1 MDTSRV
7 VVVVA
12 VVRRRVVVVVVVVG
26 RSVVRVLW
34 EDDVCVWSADL
45 RDVIKQEQHVRG
57 TSRGESEISIED
69 RHNSAWGLA

>member
-12 VVRRRVVVVVVVVG
+12 VVRRRRVVVVVVV
-26 RSVVRVLW
+26 RSVVMVLW

-45 RDVIKQEQHVRG
+45 RPGCDQAGAARARYVTRRSKSKIGIIQLG
-57 TSRGESEISIED
+57 
-69 RHNSAWGLA
+69 A

>member
-12 VVRRRVVVVVVVVG
+12 VVRRRRVVGMVVVVVG
-26 RSVVRVLW
+26 RSVVMVLW

-57 TSRGESEISIED
+57 TSRGD
-69 RHNSAWGLA
+69 LNRKSA

>member
-12 VVRRRVVVVVVVVG
+12 VVRRRRVVVVVG
-26 RSVVRVLW
+26 RSVVMVLW

-57 TSRGESEISIED
+57 TSRGD
-69 RHNSAWGLA
+69 LNRKSA

>member
-1 MDTSRV
+1 METSRV

-12 VVRRRVVVVVVVVG
+12 VVRRRVVVVVVVG
-26 RSVVRVLW
+26 RSVVMVLW

-57 TSRGESEISIED
+57 TSRGD
-69 RHNSAWGLA
+69 LNRRSA

>member
-12 VVRRRVVVVVVVVG
+12 VVRRRRVVVMVG
-26 RSVVRVLW
+26 RSVVMVLW

-57 TSRGESEISIED
+57 TSRGD
-69 RHNSAWGLA
+69 LNRKSA

>member
-12 VVRRRVVVVVVVVG
+12 VVRRRRVVVVVVVG
-26 RSVVRVLW
+26 RSVVMVLW

-57 TSRGESEISIED
+57 TPYVTRRSKSKIGIIQLG
-69 RHNSAWGLA
+69 A

>member
-1 MDTSRV
+1 METSRV

-12 VVRRRVVVVVVVVG
+12 VVRRRVVVVVVVG

-57 TSRGESEISIED
+57 TSRGD
-69 RHNSAWGLA
+69 LNRRSA